1 MPIYK
6 KEPDGIREVVDKL
19 VEQFH
24 GGLCDANVKIDIL
37 GAWAATDQ
45 NGDTEAVA
53 LKLHGYPCQATMAVV
68 SYKNRVLGGGD
79 ALLTVDIENWEEL
92 STEEREAL
100 IDHELEHLE
109 LRTDKDGLI
118 IRDDLDRPKMH
129 IRRHDHQFGWFDS
142 VARRHGPASI
152 EIKQLREF
160 NAAHEQLWLPFES
173 DDEAQAAARNNR
185 KFKEPGAAAEADEAE
200 GSLPEGYSVGIKAG
214 DGPEVKLTAKQFNK
228 LGKAIKAATKGKR
241 GGQRKLAGV

>member
-6 KEPDGIREVVDKL
+6 KDPPGVAEVVNRV
-19 VEQFH
+19 VERYH
-24 GGLCDANVKIDIL
+24 GGLQDAEVKIDIL

-92 STEEREAL
+92 SEEERDAL

-109 LRTDKDGLI
+109 LRTDKDGLL

-160 NAAHEQLWLPFES
+160 NEAHEQLWLPFES
-173 DDEAQAAARNNR
+173 EGDAVAEARNNR
-185 KFKEPGAAAEADEAE
+185 KFKVPGAAAEEAE
-200 GSLPEGYSVGIKAG
+200 DAADPELQEAQAAV
-214 DGPEVKLTAKQFNK
+214 N
-228 LGKAIKAATKGKR
+228 KAADKAMKTVKKRQAVKGKR